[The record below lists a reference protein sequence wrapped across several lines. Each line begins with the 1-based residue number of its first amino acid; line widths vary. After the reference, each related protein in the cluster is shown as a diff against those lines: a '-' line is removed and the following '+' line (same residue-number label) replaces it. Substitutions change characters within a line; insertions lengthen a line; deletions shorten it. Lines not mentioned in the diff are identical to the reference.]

1 MLFTIIKNLFL
12 RMMVQQ
18 SSSGCSCPITGD
30 PVNSPFASECSNYEW
45 FHNCECVF
53 LEPIWHSFP
62 DCCANMW
69 CKAVTIGWR
78 FSYGWSCLP
87 VKVLLFHWFTEMNF
101 TVTESSGVK
110 FGRELNYE
118 IGGGRSSI
126 DRTDHKPGIKWNTH
140 SPQAKTMHS
149 LLKDHVSWCYSYKIN
164 VIYTG

>member
-1 MLFTIIKNLFL
+1 MLLTIIKNLLL

-18 SSSGCSCPITGD
+18 SSSGCSCIAGD
-30 PVNSPFASECSNYEW
+30 SVNSPFVSECSNCEW

-53 LEPIWHSFP
+53 PEPIWHYFP
-62 DCCANMW
+62 DCWAKMK
-69 CKAVTIGWR
+69 CKAVMIGWK
-78 FSYGWSCLP
+78 FSYGWRCLP
-87 VKVLLFHWFTEMNF
+87 VKVLLFHWFTEVNF

-110 FGRELNYE
+110 FGRELNYV

-126 DRTDHKPGIKWNTH
+126 DRTGHKPGIKWNTH